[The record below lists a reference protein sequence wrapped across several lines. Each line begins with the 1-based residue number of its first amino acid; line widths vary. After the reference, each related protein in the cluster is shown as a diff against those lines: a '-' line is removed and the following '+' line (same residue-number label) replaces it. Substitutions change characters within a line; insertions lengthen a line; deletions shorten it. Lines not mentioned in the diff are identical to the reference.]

1 MTSEDG
7 RLQEQDKR
15 GINYEDAMEKA
26 FSEIFQ
32 NLKEIEKNAKVQRQ
46 RIDMA
51 RRCSAPA
58 TMRRD
63 TATVAQFHQS
73 KEKLT
78 SKVSAQVSTKPSLSR
93 ERSRSLSTP
102 PMP

>member
-15 GINYEDAMEKA
+15 INYEDAMEKA

-32 NLKEIEKNAKVQRQ
+32 NLKEIEKHAKVQRQ

>member
-15 GINYEDAMEKA
+15 INYEDAMEKA

-63 TATVAQFHQS
+63 TATVAQFHQT

>member
-15 GINYEDAMEKA
+15 INYEDAMEKA

-63 TATVAQFHQS
+63 TATLAQFHQN

-93 ERSRSLSTP
+93 ERSRTLPTP